1 MKKLSTV
8 PPKKSQTPSDA
19 SSIWALAYSELATLL
34 KEHDLKTWITVLK
47 VLTPDEVHFGLN
59 LEPNV
64 KLYLLA
70 PNAYFIASI
79 RRKFETPLAEAL
91 LRAGLAPDQ
100 WDLITPPE
108 IISRRHRDFLSKEQQ
123 DKATGSLAELM
134 NVPLVGSAIPNV
146 IAKSLLFAPT
156 NRGAVRPHYKDWREV
171 PLIHVHQSLYSLA
184 FRHDQLDQN
193 DLTAYL
199 ILIRIAH
206 QNPAFVAS
214 FSGYE
219 LLQQMRKKRSEYGWL
234 RECLDRMTGTIIRVA
249 TTDEAGKPKFYQE
262 ALAPRLL
269 GFEGDKKY
277 HLALSPTM
285 FHLLGF
291 DHFSYI
297 DLDSRFKLGTSQ
309 QALALQTYL
318 STTQSP
324 HYFKVMDIFRL
335 WGQNYNSGLASFM
348 ADFRRRCIKPLLD
361 IGFLTHVEENASRKI
376 PLADKSIGFYFKSP
390 AGSLPVPPKLIEP

>member
-1 MKKLSTV
+1 MKKLPAS
-8 PPKKSQTPSDA
+8 PKKMDQIPKDVL
-19 SSIWALAYSELATLL
+19 SIWALASSELAGQLTS
-34 KEHDLKTWITVLK
+34 HDRKTWLDALK
-47 VLTPDEVHFGLN
+47 ALTPNEVHYGLN
-59 LEPNV
+59 LEPNI

-70 PNAYFIASI
+70 PNGFFTTNF
-79 RRKFETPLAEAL
+79 RRKFGARLTEVL
-91 LRAGLAPDQ
+91 LGAGLAPDQ

-108 IISRRHRDFLSKEQQ
+108 IISRQHSNFLNKEQQ
-123 DKATGSLAELM
+123 EKAAGSLAALL
-134 NVPLVGSAIPNV
+134 NVPLMGSAIPNV

-156 NRGAVRPHYKDWREV
+156 NRGATRPHYKDWRDV
-171 PLIHVHQSLYSLA
+171 PLIHVNQSLYSLA

-199 ILIRIAH
+199 ILIRLAH
-206 QNPAFVAS
+206 ENPTFVAS

-219 LLQQMRKKRSEYGWL
+219 LLQQMRKKRSEYSWL
-234 RECLDRMTGTIIRVA
+234 RECLDRMTSTIIRVA

-318 STTQSP
+318 SATQSP

-361 IGFLTHVEENASRKI
+361 IGFLTHVEENPSRKI
-376 PLADKSIGFYFKSP
+376 TLASKSIGFYFKSP
-390 AGSLPVPPKLIEP
+390 SAPTSPKLLSK